1 VKPLLLPLTT
11 PIYVS
16 DIKWL
21 LLLLLLLEQ

>member
-21 LLLLLLLEQ
+21 LLLLLLEQ